1 MIPLPDSGR
10 ISLNKKL
17 LQGPDQ
23 QNQLVG
29 VLSRF
34 RQETAGMVT
43 DIRGM
48 FHQALVE
55 PKWRFIRRI
64 RRASN
69 R

>member
-1 MIPLPDSGR
+1 MIPLPESGR
-10 ISLNKKL
+10 ISLSQKL

-23 QNQLVG
+23 KNQLVC

-48 FHQALVE
+48 LHQALVE
-55 PKWRFIRRI
+55 PKWRFRRV
-64 RRASN
+64 SN
-69 R
+69 G